1 MAYGGSMRL
10 CERRDLETVLEIE
23 RSCFDE
29 PYGFSTFSYLLGS
42 DPNGFLVA
50 ERDGRVVGYAIGQI
64 RMGTGLVVSLAV
76 DPHHRGGGLGEN
88 LLRGVLEYF
97 RRNHV
102 KTVELQVNVHNSF
115 AIKVYEK
122 LGFRI
127 KRTLRGYYSSG
138 KDAYL
143 MNKVLDQS

>member
-1 MAYGGSMRL
+1 M
-10 CERRDLETVLEIE
+10 
-23 RSCFDE
+23 
-29 PYGFSTFSYLLGS
+29 
-42 DPNGFLVA
+42 
-50 ERDGRVVGYAIGQI
+50 
-64 RMGTGLVVSLAV
+64 
-76 DPHHRGGGLGEN
+76 GEN